1 MAMLL
6 KNARVI
12 DPQVELDCVCDVLV
26 EDGKIAQVG
35 EGIAAEGAEV
45 KDLTGKV
52 LVPGLVDM
60 HVHLREPGYEFK
72 EDIAS
77 GTRAA
82 AHGGFTG
89 VCSMP
94 NTDPVADDGAVIE
107 YVKSR
112 AAEVGKCR
120 VYPSGAITHGL
131 KGEIIA
137 EMGDMVAHG
146 AVAFTDDGK
155 GVQDAGMMRRAMD
168 YGKMFGKVFMAHCQ
182 DNGLVGDG
190 QVNEGVVSTRLG
202 MLGWPAAGEELE
214 IARDIQL
221 CELTGCPLHIQ
232 HITTAKGLE
241 MVRKAKESGLPVTCE
256 VTPHHLFLTE
266 DALTDAYE
274 TNLKVNPPLR
284 TAADAAA
291 LIEGVKD
298 GTVDAIVTDHAP
310 HAAWEK
316 AREFEL
322 APFGMTGLETSLG
335 LVLTNL
341 VEPGII
347 DLSDMV
353 DLMAVAPRDIL
364 GLEPVKIA
372 EGLRQRCGGKPEQG
386 SIIIILA
393 TDLPL
398 NERQL
403 RASNGP
409 WPSTTSA
416 RRRTIPA
423 SSDARSR
430 AARPTCS
437 SVAKQRFAT
446 ALSSNSKHVRGRNR
460 GSLAYDISGKGAHAP
475 LPSSVL

>member
-89 VCSMP
+89 VCSMS

-284 TAADAAA
+284 TPTDVAAMREAVKT
-291 LIEGVKD
+291 GVID
-298 GTVDAIVTDHAP
+298 MLATDHAP
-310 HAAWEK
+310 HAAHEK
-316 AREFEL
+316 ETPFDEAPNGFTGMDL
-322 APFGMTGLETSLG
+322 ALTITYG
-335 LVLTNL
+335 LVREGVLTEADLIRLWATEPARVFNL
-341 VEPGII
+341 PVNTFEPG
-347 DLSDMV
+347 
-353 DLMAVAPRDIL
+353 APADFFLFDPELEWQVTPETLYSKSHNTPWL
-364 GLEPVKIA
+364 GKSLKGRVSAHWIGGVKI
-372 EGLRQRCGGKPEQG
+372 
-386 SIIIILA
+386 
-393 TDLPL
+393 
-398 NERQL
+398 
-403 RASNGP
+403 
-409 WPSTTSA
+409 
-416 RRRTIPA
+416 
-423 SSDARSR
+423 
-430 AARPTCS
+430 
-437 SVAKQRFAT
+437 V
-446 ALSSNSKHVRGRNR
+446 
-460 GSLAYDISGKGAHAP
+460 
-475 LPSSVL
+475 